1 MSEKVFKSYDEQ
13 LAILGSRG
21 ITLSPYNERRKAKL
35 IIQREGYYKLINGY
49 KELFLSEKNPEDKYI
64 PGTTVG
70 EIFALYKF
78 DRELR
83 EIFLRYILHVETN
96 IKSLISYRIS
106 ENYGHENFLKYS
118 NFNTSM
124 RDANKQISS
133 VLADIQRQIAAN
145 TSDPCIKHYL
155 ENYGYI
161 PMWVLNNILTLGTTS
176 KFYSIMKI
184 SDRQSIS
191 KVFKILDNHLESCLY
206 YLSIVRNFSA
216 HGNRLYCLR
225 TTKPLT
231 DTNIHRNLLIETHQ
245 GEYLNGKRDLFAA
258 VIALRYLISVN
269 EFKRFI
275 IELSGAINK
284 LSTKLKTIGI
294 DKVLYSMGFP
304 PNWKDIL
311 ERGIK

>member
-1 MSEKVFKSYDEQ
+1 MSEKEFKTYDEQ
-13 LAILGSRG
+13 LNILGDRG
-21 ITLSPYNERRKAKL
+21 ITLSPYSERKKAKQ

-49 KELFLSEKNPEDKYI
+49 KELFLSEKKPNEKYL

-70 EIFALYKF
+70 EIYALYSF

-106 ENYGHENFLKYS
+106 ENYGHENFLRYS
-118 NFNTSM
+118 NFNTAM
-124 RDANKQISS
+124 KDADRQISA
-133 VLADIQRQIAAN
+133 VLADIQRQISSN

-155 ENYGYI
+155 QNYGYI
-161 PMWVLNNILTLGTTS
+161 PMWVLNNILTFGTIS
-176 KFYSIMKI
+176 KFYSIMKTE
-184 SDRQSIS
+184 DRQSIS
-191 KVFKILDNHLESCLY
+191 RVFKILDNYLENFLY

-231 DTNIHRNLLIETHQ
+231 NTPIHKNLSIETYQ
-245 GEYLNGKRDLFAA
+245 SEYLNGKRDLFAS

-269 EFKRFI
+269 EFNRLI
-275 IELSGAINK
+275 AELSDVINRLSRRLNVIEINK
-284 LSTKLKTIGI
+284 VLS
-294 DKVLYSMGFP
+294 SMGFP
-304 PNWKDIL
+304 PSWKDIL
-311 ERGIK
+311 KKGIK